1 MIQLEDR
8 DALRSRVADDLKSL
22 LGDRVPDGEF
32 DRVVDHVVE
41 WLRPKY
47 DQMQVDF
54 AKLPGFIRTDLK
66 DSTMDD
72 LGTSVEDEC
81 RTLSP
86 QEIFAR
92 WLDYNGIINWSSR
105 IRDALDGIRAA
116 AILRKR

>member
-8 DALRSRVADDLKSL
+8 DVLRSRVADDLKSL

-32 DRVVDHVVE
+32 DRVLDHVME
-41 WLRPKY
+41 LIRPDY
-47 DQMQVDF
+47 SRMIVDF
-54 AKLPGFIRTDLK
+54 SKLPGFVRNDLK

-72 LGTSVEDEC
+72 FGRDVATEC
-81 RTLSP
+81 SSSSP

-116 AILRKR
+116 AIPRKR